1 MEQEDFLPPSY
12 PPRLLTFDQVQFLA
26 DQGWL
31 PLELSDTVMS
41 ACQDVLE
48 ETKSF
53 FALDADVKEKL
64 YPPRWGTECML
75 HVSSCGDDGRC

>member
-1 MEQEDFLPPSY
+1 MDQEDFAPPSY

-31 PLELSDTVMS
+31 PLQLSDAVLS

-53 FALDADVKEKL
+53 FSLDADVKEKL

-75 HVSSCGDDGRC
+75 CFTRCASGGEG